1 MTILDEH
8 TSDEGIQALALNY
21 PQNEERH
28 LAMAEVLRSSIDALA
43 LTDQPHI
50 PVMMSGMASSTLG
63 WQSLPYAPLPAPLD
77 GSTLRYLD
85 FEVDGHPVR
94 LISGL
99 HSANDVMRGEETEL
113 VGLFS
118 GPAKARATDDFI
130 VILPGTHSKWV
141 RVKDATVTGFRTFLT
156 GEMFSLL
163 CEHSILRHSVG
174 SSRQADGQS
183 PVFRERLRTVLE
195 NPSALPFSLFSIRA
209 EGLLGEF
216 PPDDAAAALS
226 GYLIGAEIA
235 GARSQFATAG
245 NEVIL
250 IASGGLADLYS
261 AALEEAGM
269 TTTVI
274 DAETAVRTALFEAA
288 RFKLRGS

>member
-1 MTILDEH
+1 MAKLSRGEFGAVL
-8 TSDEGIQALALNY
+8 ERELAALRAPSGL
-21 PQNEERH
+21 P
-28 LAMAEVLRSSIDALA
+28 AMIC
-43 LTDQPHI
+43 
-50 PVMMSGMASSTLG
+50 GMAGARQG
-63 WQSLPYAPLPAPLD
+63 WKEIPYLEVPVAVDAILEAATPVEAARPVWILPGLCQ
-77 GSTLRYLD
+77 R
-85 FEVDGHPVR
+85 VPV
-94 LISGL
+94 
-99 HSANDVMRGEETEL
+99 ADVMRGEETQIAGA
-113 VGLFS
+113 V
-118 GPAKARATDDFI
+118 ARFDRGDSLLC
-130 VILPGTHSKWV
+130 LPGTHSKWV

-195 NPSALPFSLFSIRA
+195 NPSALPSSLFSIRA